1 MQILESSLIILAI
14 AAASSVLSNWFTSKK
29 VDLKASNETM
39 KVYNE
44 FLREYREALK
54 SGDRERLQKLER
66 KQKQIQEM
74 VMRVQMDRMKV
85 SLYLLVPFLVLFYL
99 LNYIFGTSV
108 VALSPFY
115 FSIFYFE
122 AAKPVGIAYG
132 MNFVTW
138 YILASFFT
146 NLISGKIFGTI
157 P

>member
-1 MQILESSLIILAI
+1 MQIFESSLIILAI
-14 AAASSVLSNWFTSKK
+14 AAASSVLSNWFTRKK

-44 FLREYREALK
+44 FLKEYREALK

-66 KQKQIQEM
+66 KQKQIQDM
-74 VMRVQMDRMKV
+74 VMKVQMDRMKV
-85 SLYLLVPFLVLFYL
+85 SLYLFIPFLVLFYL
-99 LNYIFGTSV
+99 LSYLFGASV
-108 VALSPFY
+108 VALSPFH

-138 YILASFFT
+138 YILVSFFT
-146 NLISGKIFGTI
+146 NLIAGKIFGTI